1 MTPLRAV
8 IVDDEAPARERLAS
22 LLSVHA
28 EIEVVGEAPDVEPG
42 VELCSRVQPDIVF
55 LDVQLRTGTG
65 FDLLARLE
73 GSPIVV
79 MVSAYGEHAARA
91 TSVKAFDFLLK
102 PVNPQQL
109 ARTIARA
116 VSTRSN
122 S

>member
-8 IVDDEAPARERLAS
+8 IVDDEAPARERLAA
-22 LLSVHA
+22 LLSRHA
-28 EIEVVGEAPDVEPG
+28 EIEIVGEAADVGPAE
-42 VELCSRVQPDIVF
+42 ELCRRVEPDIVF

-79 MVSAYGEHAARA
+79 MISAYGEHAAGA
-91 TSVKAFDFLLK
+91 ASVHAFDFLLK

-116 VSTRSN
+116 ALTRSD